1 MSKRMVAG
9 FLIDT
14 NTVIDAQMA
23 KLPQSASAFL
33 AKIINQ
39 NFTISFVTYIEF
51 LGYSNISKSA
61 EEFIGLANVIEIDK
75 VIIDNCIKI
84 RKAHKIKLPD
94 AIIAATAISL
104 GYTLITRNTSDF
116 KDIVGLNTT
125 DLYLL

>member
-1 MSKRMVAG
+1 MPKRMVAG

-23 KLPQSASAFL
+23 RLPHTASAFL
-33 AKIINQ
+33 AEIINQ

-51 LGYSNISKSA
+51 LGYSDIAKSA
-61 EEFIGLANVIEIDK
+61 EEFIGLADVIEIDK
-75 VIIDNCIKI
+75 IIIDNCIKI

-116 KDIVGLNTT
+116 KDIVGLNTI
-125 DLYLL
+125 DLHAL